1 MYVGSLWKGTKAFSS
16 LLYYQQL
23 FINETWLKM
32 VHSIPRILYNTTNV
46 SQWSYFTHKRIKI
59 YYPNK
64 VTWLNF
70 IQYCTT
76 IDRLYK
82 YHNWNCAQN

>member
-46 SQWSYFTHKRIKI
+46 SQ
-59 YYPNK
+59 
-64 VTWLNF
+64 
-70 IQYCTT
+70 
-76 IDRLYK
+76 
-82 YHNWNCAQN
+82 